1 MASWIAAATAHSTH
15 GLATI
20 PFYIF
25 YSMFGFQRVGGL
37 AWAAGDIRAR
47 GFLLGATSGRTTLE
61 GEGLQ
66 HDDGHSHVLASVI
79 PSCRAYDP
87 AYAYEIAVIV
97 QDGMRRMY
105 QEQEDVFYYLTL
117 INERPS
123 IRPCPKAPRKAS

>member
-1 MASWIAAATAHSTH
+1 M
-15 GLATI
+15 LA
-20 PFYIF
+20 P
-25 YSMFGFQRVGGL
+25 
-37 AWAAGDIRAR
+37 
-47 GFLLGATSGRTTLE
+47 
-61 GEGLQ
+61 
-66 HDDGHSHVLASVI
+66 VI

-123 IRPCPKAPRKAS
+123 TRPCPKAPRKAS